1 MSNDVIQLV
10 SLPTLRTGAVDEA
23 ERTVF
28 ANVRSVGQRETY
40 AAAAVGVKPE
50 YTVQLADY
58 LEYNREPF
66 ARVDGRLF
74 KVYRT
79 FRSNKK
85 LELTLTAPVGMR
97 DKLETCRLGNSQQSV
112 YCVVAYLQLSEID
125 EAGLAGLIRELH
137 LIVATSEY
145 NGEDTVEYAG
155 KTYAIR
161 RTFQED
167 SQIVDLYVEERAGL

>member
-1 MSNDVIQLV
+1 MSDVIQLV

-23 ERTVF
+23 EKSVF

-58 LEYNREPF
+58 LDYNYQPF

-74 KVYRT
+74 KIYRT

-97 DKLETCRLGNSQQSV
+97 DKLETCRLGVSGRSV
-112 YCVVAYLQLSEID
+112 YCVVAYLQMSEID
-125 EAGLAGLIRELH
+125 EAGLAGLTHELH
-137 LIVATSEY
+137 LIVAASEY
-145 NGEDTVEYAG
+145 NGEEIVEYSG
-155 KTYAIR
+155 RTYAIR
-161 RTFQED
+161 RVFQED
-167 SQIVDLYVEERAGL
+167 NQILDLYVEERAGL